1 MLLTL
6 QTTLRTV
13 FSIYAAFW
21 VTLLIVLF
29 FGIGALLKKRDR
41 MTGGGDGH
49 DAGHGGH

>member
-13 FSIYAAFW
+13 FTIYAAFW
-21 VTLLIVLF
+21 VTVLIVLF
-29 FGIGALLKKRDR
+29 VAIGALLKKRDR

-49 DAGHGGH
+49 DSGHGH